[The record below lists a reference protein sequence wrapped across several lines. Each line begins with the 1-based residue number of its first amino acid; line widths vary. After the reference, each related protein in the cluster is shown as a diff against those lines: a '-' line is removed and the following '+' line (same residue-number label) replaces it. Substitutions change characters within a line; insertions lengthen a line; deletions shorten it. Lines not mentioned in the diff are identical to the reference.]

1 MKQYLVEFSL
11 PNYLDEEFMQLIPQ
25 QQMEVGKMFRERCLA
40 SYTLAKDRTKLWAT
54 FEVQDESQVTNLVE
68 SLPLTPK
75 MHYDIHELMFNEQVF
90 TGIPAP
96 SLN

>member
-1 MKQYLVEFSL
+1 MKQFLVEFSL

-25 QQMEVGKMFRERCLA
+25 QQMEVGKMFRDRVLA

-54 FEVQDESQVTNLVE
+54 FEVEDQLKVEDLVE
-68 SLPLTPK
+68 TLPLTNR
-75 MHYDIHELMFNEQVF
+75 MEYDIHELLFNEQVF
-90 TGIPAP
+90 TGIPSP

>member
-11 PNYLDEEFMQLIPQ
+11 PVSLDEEFMQLIPQ
-25 QQMEVGKMFRERCLA
+25 QQMEVGKMFRDRVLA
-40 SYTLAKDRTKLWAT
+40 SYTLAKDKTKLWAT
-54 FEVQDESQVTNLVE
+54 FQVNDEIQVSNLIE
-68 SLPLTPK
+68 SLPLTHK
-75 MHYDIHELMFNEQVF
+75 MHYDIHELLFNEQVF